1 MSTTFFN
8 FYDSESLSSAV
19 SPRFWLYWAI
29 VVPLTACVIAAW
41 LFWETQRNQRT
52 HEVAESLKQQ
62 GVNVDQMEAE
72 VLAAMKERRRVSVD
86 ERYFYL

>member
-1 MSTTFFN
+1 MRDCSVALPG
-8 FYDSESLSSAV
+8 ESK
-19 SPRFWLYWAI
+19 RK
-29 VVPLTACVIAAW
+29 
-41 LFWETQRNQRT
+41 RT